1 MPRLLL
7 LASALLLPMIAGC
20 DGAADELVRVEVS
33 LFNDSLTPTHIFYE
47 TEDFAPSNQ
56 VAPLGGRVIQIDILA
71 NEGTPQIFRAGRNGT
86 VLQTV
91 SCRPSAASSMDTY
104 QVVFG
109 AAGTLRCVGW

>member
-20 DGAADELVRVEVS
+20 DAADDEFASVEVS

-56 VAPLGGRVIQIDILA
+56 VAPLGGRTITIEILA

-91 SCRPSAASSMDTY
+91 SCRPRNDTSMDDY
-104 QVVFG
+104 QVIYG
-109 AAGTLRCVGW
+109 ADGTLQCAGW